1 MQESGETAG
10 HVYDRSGEGIL
21 NIVPSL
27 PPSLTPAALVSG
39 DSQNGAVFLH
49 QLVGNCFLKF
59 RRHLVS
65 LKKI

>member
-10 HVYDRSGEGIL
+10 HVHDSGEGIL
-21 NIVPSL
+21 NIMPSL
-27 PPSLTPAALVSG
+27 PPLLLQRWSLVT
-39 DSQNGAVFLH
+39 QNGTVFLH